1 MVITERTRILVL
13 DDDPE
18 IRELLTDFLT
28 KSGFEVVAVRDSK
41 RLDRVL
47 IRSSFDLLILD
58 LMLPGED
65 GITVAKRLK
74 KQTKMPIIMLSALAE
89 TSDRISG
96 LDIGADD
103 YVGKPFDP
111 NELVA
116 RIKAVLRRSMS
127 SVMNQDEHVFS
138 FGDYELDTETY
149 RITKKGNEIFLTTA
163 EFDLLALFVREP
175 NRVMDR
181 DLIHLRMTG
190 STRGKLDRT
199 VDVRI
204 TRLRSKIEPHPNT
217 PLYIKTVWQKGYMF
231 CPNPSRVLSG

>member
-1 MVITERTRILVL
+1 MVTERSRILVL

-28 KSGFEVVAVRDSK
+28 RSGFEVVAVNDSK

-47 IRSSFDLLILD
+47 LRRSFDLLILD

-65 GITVAKRLK
+65 GISVAKRLK
-74 KQTKMPIIMLSALAE
+74 KQSKMPIIMLSALGE
-89 TSDRISG
+89 TSDRIIG
-96 LDIGADD
+96 LEIGADD
-103 YVGKPFDP
+103 YVAKPFDP
-111 NELVA
+111 KELVA
-116 RIKAVLRRSMS
+116 RIRAVLRRSMAA
-127 SVMNQDEHVFS
+127 VVDTEQHVFK
-138 FGDYELDTETY
+138 FGEYELDTETY
-149 RITKKGNEIFLTTA
+149 RITRKGEEIFLTTA
-163 EFDLLALFVREP
+163 EFELLALFVREP

-204 TRLRSKIEPHPNT
+204 TRLRSKIEPQPNS
-217 PLYIKTVWQKGYMF
+217 PIYIKTVWQRGYMF
-231 CPNPSRVLSG
+231 CPDPVRVLAT

>member
-1 MVITERTRILVL
+1 MVTEHSRILVL

-28 KSGFEVVAVRDSK
+28 RSGFDVVAVRDSK

-47 IRSSFDLLILD
+47 LRRSFDLLILD

-65 GITVAKRLK
+65 GISVAKRLK
-74 KQTKMPIIMLSALAE
+74 KQSKLPIIMLSALGE
-89 TSDRISG
+89 TSDRING
-96 LDIGADD
+96 LEVGADD
-103 YVGKPFDP
+103 YVAKPFDP

-116 RIKAVLRRSMS
+116 RIRAVLRRSMGA
-127 SVMNQDEHVFS
+127 VTDREQHIFR
-138 FGDYELDTETY
+138 FGDYELDTDTY
-149 RITKKGNEIFLTTA
+149 RITKNDEEIFLTTA

-204 TRLRSKIEPHPNT
+204 TRLRSKIEPHPNA
-217 PLYIKTVWQKGYMF
+217 PIYIKTVWQKGYMF
-231 CPNPSRVLSG
+231 CPDPVRVLAD